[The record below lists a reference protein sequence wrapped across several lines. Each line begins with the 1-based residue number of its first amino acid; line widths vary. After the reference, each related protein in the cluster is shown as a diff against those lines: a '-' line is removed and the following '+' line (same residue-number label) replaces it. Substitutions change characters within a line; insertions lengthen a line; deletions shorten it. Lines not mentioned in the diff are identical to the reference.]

1 MCNMR
6 FLGFV
11 FAVAAMLAA
20 TKASAASEEI
30 EFSDLADPL
39 AVVFDD
45 PYRDMGFQLLNELKL
60 VVELDEK
67 LSQNDFP
74 EDERARL
81 EARRTAAKDMLKI
94 NGYDVDE
101 LIAQRWEVARKRQ
114 SARMATNPALDKA
127 EVALSGYLIPAP
139 QAADG
144 TYYGYLVSQVGM
156 CSHLPP
162 PPPNELVRV
171 RLKEDPQGQSLY
183 VPVRVTGLL
192 KVEPS
197 DATIFILDGESRM
210 FSGWTL
216 DANTVEQR
224 EDLRDDSAVNA
235 FHQTFT
241 NGIDLAASTDTDTVQ
256 PITWR
261 NLVPQV
267 EIDSDPFLELTSD
280 QKLDL
285 VIASRIRELQS
296 AGVDI
301 TPEQMEKLTGA
312 VKRLEEDDIDIDGL
326 IALRGEIVAQ
336 RTHAM
341 AAVNGTLDGKQVRLA
356 GYVLPLGTGGE
367 KVTEFLLVPWVG
379 ACIHTPPPPP
389 NQMIH
394 VSVPGGMEPRGQFS
408 PVWIEGTIEVKP
420 ASYDLFLVDGSM
432 QVKVAYTMVTD
443 VISDY
448 SAAESDDLAKVEIP
462 ESAFAG
468 HSWFQIAQA
477 KVSLIF
483 TQAMSGLRDDGSAK
497 AFLFA
502 ILVAFGYGLVHT
514 LGPGHGKAVVISYF
528 VGDGGSLRKGLRMG
542 VLIAVFHVLS
552 SIIVVLVM
560 DFAVRQAT
568 GQAPSDYRAIR
579 LGSYALIMAIG
590 AVMLRSA
597 IQASRQ
603 SWKSPESETGDHA
616 HAGHDHHHENH
627 GSSDDHAHH
636 DCLACSALEKKNTGA
651 GTWLA
656 LAVGVVPC
664 TGALLVLL
672 FGVANDL
679 LFPAILMVSAISAG
693 MALAMSGIGVL
704 AILGRRVAF
713 RRMKADDP
721 RRARFTSGLRITG
734 AACVLLIGTLLFGLT
749 YSNASQLTVPTQ
761 SQHEILD

>member
-1 MCNMR
+1 MR

-20 TKASAASEEI
+20 TKASAAPEEI

-60 VVELDEK
+60 ILQVDER

-81 EARRTAAKDMLKI
+81 EARRTAAKDMLEI

-101 LIAQRWEVARKRQ
+101 LIAQRWEVARKRK
-114 SARMATNPALDKA
+114 AALMATNPALDKV
-127 EVALSGYLIPAP
+127 EVTLSGYLIPAP

-171 RLKEDPQGQSLY
+171 KLKEDPQGQSLY
-183 VPVRVTGLL
+183 VPVQVSGLL
-192 KVEPS
+192 RVEAS

-216 DANTVEQR
+216 DANTVDQR

-241 NGIDLAASTDTDTVQ
+241 NGIDLAASTEKVQ

-296 AGVDI
+296 EGVDI

-356 GYVLPLGTGGE
+356 GYVLPLGTGGP

-448 SAAESDDLAKVEIP
+448 SAADSDDLAKVEIP
-462 ESAFAG
+462 ESAFEG
-468 HSWFQIAQA
+468 HSWFQICAGEGFPDFHPGHERPSRRWQLEGIL
-477 KVSLIF
+477 VRDPGGF
-483 TQAMSGLRDDGSAK
+483 RLRPRAHAWSRPWQGGGDLLLCWRWRELGQRLKDGS
-497 AFLFA
+497 
-502 ILVAFGYGLVHT
+502 VDRGLSCPVLDHRR
-514 LGPGHGKAVVISYF
+514 
-528 VGDGGSLRKGLRMG
+528 VGDGFCG
-542 VLIAVFHVLS
+542 
-552 SIIVVLVM
+552 
-560 DFAVRQAT
+560 
-568 GQAPSDYRAIR
+568 
-579 LGSYALIMAIG
+579 
-590 AVMLRSA
+590 
-597 IQASRQ
+597 
-603 SWKSPESETGDHA
+603 E
-616 HAGHDHHHENH
+616 AGHRPGSVGLPRHPPRQLRPDHGHRSRDVAQCHP
-627 GSSDDHAHH
+627 S
-636 DCLACSALEKKNTGA
+636 LETIAEKR
-651 GTWLA
+651 
-656 LAVGVVPC
+656 
-664 TGALLVLL
+664 
-672 FGVANDL
+672 
-679 LFPAILMVSAISAG
+679 
-693 MALAMSGIGVL
+693 GI
-704 AILGRRVAF
+704 
-713 RRMKADDP
+713 
-721 RRARFTSGLRITG
+721 
-734 AACVLLIGTLLFGLT
+734 
-749 YSNASQLTVPTQ
+749 
-761 SQHEILD
+761 

>member
-20 TKASAASEEI
+20 TNLSAAPQEI

-67 LSQNDFP
+67 LSKNDLP
-74 EDERARL
+74 EEQRARF
-81 EARRTAAKDMLKI
+81 ETRRTAAKDMLEI

-101 LIAQRWEVARKRQ
+101 LLSQRWEVAKKRQ
-114 SARMATNPALDKA
+114 TARMATNPALDKA
-127 EVALSGYLIPAP
+127 EVTLAGYLIPAP

-171 RLKEDPQGQSLY
+171 KLKDDPQGQSLY
-183 VPVRVTGLL
+183 VPVQVTGLL
-192 KVEPS
+192 RVEPS
-197 DATIFILDGESRM
+197 DATVFILDGQSRM
-210 FSGWTL
+210 LSGWTL
-216 DANTVEQR
+216 DANTVDER
-224 EDLRDDSAVNA
+224 EDLRDDSAVNP

-241 NGIDLAASTDTDTVQ
+241 NGIDLAASTEKVQ

-267 EIDSDPFLELTSD
+267 EIDNDPFLELTSD

-296 AGVDI
+296 EGVDI
-301 TPEQMEKLTGA
+301 TPEQNEKLTNA

-367 KVTEFLLVPWVG
+367 KITEFLLVPWVG

-394 VSVPGGMEPRGQFS
+394 ISVPGGMEPRGQFS
-408 PVWIEGTIEVKP
+408 PVWIEGKIEVKP

-432 QVKVAYTMVTD
+432 QVKVAYSMVTD
-443 VISDY
+443 VINDY

-468 HSWFQIAQA
+468 HSWFQTVQA
-477 KVSLIF
+477 KASLIF
-483 TQAMSGLRDDGSAK
+483 TKAMSGLRDDGSSK
-497 AFLFA
+497 AFWFA

-528 VGDGGSLRKGLRMG
+528 VGDGGSLRKGFTMG
-542 VLIAVFHVLS
+542 IMIAITHVLS

-579 LGSYALIMAIG
+579 LGSYALIIIIG

-597 IQASRQ
+597 IQALRHSRKNKH
-603 SWKSPESETGDHA
+603 S
-616 HAGHDHHHENH
+616 HAGHDHHHESH
-627 GSSDDHAHH
+627 DDHHDDHAHH
-636 DCLACSALEKKNTGA
+636 DCLACSALEKKTKGA

-679 LFPAILMVSAISAG
+679 LFPAILMVAAISAG
-693 MALAMSGIGVL
+693 MAIAMSGIGVL
-704 AILGRRVAF
+704 AILGRRMAF
-713 RRMKADDP
+713 RRMKDDEAK
-721 RRARFTSGLRITG
+721 RARFTSGLRIAG
-734 AACVLLIGTLLFGLT
+734 ATVVLLIGTLLFGLT
-749 YSNASQLTVPTQ
+749 YSNSGQLALPAQPSGVLGKNA
-761 SQHEILD
+761 EGAK

>member
-1 MCNMR
+1 
-6 FLGFV
+6 
-11 FAVAAMLAA
+11 
-20 TKASAASEEI
+20 
-30 EFSDLADPL
+30 L

-60 VVELDEK
+60 VIQLDEK
-67 LSQNDFP
+67 LAQNDLP
-74 EDERARL
+74 EDEHARL
-81 EARRTAAKDMLKI
+81 EARRTAAKDMLEI
-94 NGYDVDE
+94 NGQDVDK
-101 LIAQRWEVARKRQ
+101 LIAQRWEVARKRK
-114 SARMATNPALDKA
+114 AALMATNPALDKV
-127 EVALSGYLIPAP
+127 EVTLSGYLIPAP
-139 QAADG
+139 PAADG
-144 TYYGYLVSQVGM
+144 AYYGYLVSQVGM

-171 RLKEDPQGQSLY
+171 KLQDDPQGQSLY
-183 VPVRVTGLL
+183 VPVRVSGLL
-192 KVEPS
+192 RAEAS
-197 DATIFILDGESRM
+197 DATIFILDGDSRM

-216 DANTVEQR
+216 DANTVDQLESLG
-224 EDLRDDSAVNA
+224 EKSAMNP

-241 NGIDLAASTDTDTVQ
+241 NGVDFAPSPEKVQ

-267 EIDSDPFLELTSD
+267 EIDNDPFLELTSD

-285 VIASRIRELQS
+285 VVASRIRELQS

-301 TPEQMEKLTGA
+301 TPEQTQKFNDA
-312 VKRLEEDDIDIDGL
+312 VKRLEEDQIDMDGL

-341 AAVNGTLDGKQVRLA
+341 AAVNGTLNGQQVRLA
-356 GYVLPLGTGGE
+356 GYVLPLGNGGQ
-367 KVTEFLLVPWVG
+367 KIKEFLLVPWVG

-389 NQMIH
+389 NQMVY
-394 VSVPGGMEPRGQFS
+394 VSVPEGMEPRGQFS
-408 PVWIEGTIEVKP
+408 PVWIEGKIEVKP

-432 QVKVAYTMVTD
+432 QVKVAYTMATD
-443 VISDY
+443 AISDY

-462 ESAFAG
+462 KSAFEG
-468 HSWFQIAQA
+468 HSWFQTVQA
-477 KVSLIF
+477 KASLIF
-483 TQAMSGLRDDGSAK
+483 TKAMSGLRDDGSSK
-497 AFLFA
+497 AFWFA

-514 LGPGHGKAVVISYF
+514 LGPGHGKAVVVSYF
-528 VGDGGSLRKGLRMG
+528 VGDGGSLRKGFTMG

-579 LGSYALIMAIG
+579 LGSYALIILIG
-590 AVMLRSA
+590 AVMLRRAIRSTRHSRELAESA
-597 IQASRQ
+597 
-603 SWKSPESETGDHA
+603 THA
-616 HAGHDHHHENH
+616 HSHAGHDHHHESH
-627 GSSDDHAHH
+627 AGHHDDHAHH
-636 DCLACSALEKKNTGA
+636 DCLACAALEEKKKGA

-679 LFPAILMVSAISAG
+679 LFPAILMVAAISAG
-693 MALAMSGIGVL
+693 MAIAMSGIGVL
-704 AILGRRVAF
+704 AILGRRIAF
-713 RRMKADDP
+713 RRMKDDETK
-721 RRARFTSGLRITG
+721 RARFTSGLRIAG
-734 AACVLLIGTLLFGLT
+734 AALVLMIGTLLFGLT
-749 YSNASQLTVPTQ
+749 YSNSGQLSLPVQP
-761 SQHEILD
+761 SELGAAPSRSAE

>member
-1 MCNMR
+1 MR

-11 FAVAAMLAA
+11 IAVAAMMAA
-20 TKASAASEEI
+20 TKSSSAQEEI
-30 EFSDLADPL
+30 GFSDLADPL

-60 VVELDEK
+60 VIQLDEK

-74 EDERARL
+74 DEERARL
-81 EARRTAAKDMLKI
+81 EARRTAAKEMLEI
-94 NGYDVDE
+94 NGLDVEE
-101 LIAQRWEVARKRQ
+101 LIAQRWEIARKRK
-114 SARMATNPALDKA
+114 AALMATNPALDMV
-127 EVALSGYLIPAP
+127 EVTLSGYLIPAP

-171 RLKEDPQGQSLY
+171 KLKEDPQGQSLY
-183 VPVRVTGLL
+183 VPVRVSGLL
-192 KVEPS
+192 RTEAS
-197 DATIFILDGESRM
+197 DATIFILDGDSRM

-216 DANTVEQR
+216 DANTVDQLESLG
-224 EDLRDDSAVNA
+224 EESAVNP

-241 NGIDLAASTDTDTVQ
+241 NGVDLAASTETVQ

-267 EIDSDPFLELTSD
+267 EIDNDPFLELTSD

-285 VIASRIRELQS
+285 VVASRIRELKS
-296 AGVDI
+296 VGVNI
-301 TPEQMEKLTGA
+301 TPEQTQKFNDA
-312 VKRLEEDDIDIDGL
+312 VKRLEDDQIDMDGL

-341 AAVNGTLDGKQVRLA
+341 AAVNGTLNGQQVRLA
-356 GYVLPLGTGGE
+356 GYVLPLGTGGQ
-367 KVTEFLLVPWVG
+367 KITEFLLVPWVG

-394 VSVPGGMEPRGQFS
+394 ITVPNGMEPRGQFS
-408 PVWIEGTIEVKP
+408 PVWIEGTIEVEP

-432 QVKVAYTMVTD
+432 EVKVAYTMVTD
-443 VISDY
+443 AISDY

-462 ESAFAG
+462 ESAFEG

-477 KVSLIF
+477 KISVIF
-483 TQAMSGLRDDGSAK
+483 TRAMTGLRDDGSSK
-497 AFLFA
+497 AFWFA
-502 ILVAFGYGLVHT
+502 ILVAFGYGLLHT

-528 VGDGGSLRKGLRMG
+528 VGDGGSFRKGFTMG
-542 VLIAVFHVLS
+542 VLIAIFHVLS

-568 GQAPSDYRAIR
+568 GQAPSDYRTIR
-579 LGSYALIMAIG
+579 LGSYALIIAIG

-597 IQASRQ
+597 IQSSRQ
-603 SWKSPESETGDHA
+603 SRKSVGSETGDHS

-627 GSSDDHAHH
+627 GNNHEDHAHH
-636 DCLACSALEKKNTGA
+636 DCLACSALEKKNKGA

-679 LFPAILMVSAISAG
+679 LFPAILMVAAISAG

-721 RRARFTSGLRITG
+721 RQARFTSGLRITG
-734 AACVLLIGTLLFGLT
+734 AACVLLIGTLLFTLT
-749 YSNASQLTVPTQ
+749 YSDPGQQTIPTQ
-761 SQHEILD
+761 SSSLSKSQY

>member
-1 MCNMR
+1 MR
-6 FLGFV
+6 LLGFI

-20 TKASAASEEI
+20 TKSSSAQEEI
-30 EFSDLADPL
+30 GFSDLVDPL

-60 VVELDEK
+60 ILQLDER

-81 EARRTAAKDMLKI
+81 EARRTAAKDMLEI
-94 NGYDVDE
+94 NGHDVDE
-101 LIAQRWEVARKRQ
+101 LIAQRWEVAKKRK
-114 SARMATNPALDKA
+114 AALMATNPALDKV
-127 EVALSGYLIPAP
+127 EVTLSGYLIPAP

-171 RLKEDPQGQSLY
+171 KLKEDPQGQSLY
-183 VPVRVTGLL
+183 VPVRVSGLL
-192 KVEPS
+192 RTEAS

-216 DANTVEQR
+216 DANTVDQLESLG
-224 EDLRDDSAVNA
+224 ENIAVNP

-241 NGIDLAASTDTDTVQ
+241 NGIDLAASAEKVQ

-267 EIDSDPFLELTSD
+267 EIDSDPFLELTTD

-285 VIASRIRELQS
+285 VVASRIRELKS

-301 TPEQMEKLTGA
+301 TPEQTQKFNDA
-312 VKRLEEDDIDIDGL
+312 VKRLEEDQIDMDGL

-341 AAVNGTLDGKQVRLA
+341 AAVNGTLNGQQVRLA
-356 GYVLPLGTGGE
+356 GYVLPLGTGGQ
-367 KVTEFLLVPWVG
+367 KITEFLLVPWVG

-394 VSVPGGMEPRGQFS
+394 ITVPGGMEPRGQFS

-432 QVKVAYTMVTD
+432 QVKVAYTMVTECHQRLLSGRIGRPRQGGD
-443 VISDY
+443 SRECLRGSQLVPDY
-448 SAAESDDLAKVEIP
+448 AGEDFPDLHA
-462 ESAFAG
+462 
-468 HSWFQIAQA
+468 
-477 KVSLIF
+477 
-483 TQAMSGLRDDGSAK
+483 AMSGLRDDGSAK
-497 AFLFA
+497 AFWFA

-528 VGDGGSLRKGLRMG
+528 VGDGGSLRKGFTMG
-542 VLIAVFHVLS
+542 VLIAIFHVLS

-568 GQAPSDYRAIR
+568 GQAPSDYRTIR
-579 LGSYALIMAIG
+579 LGSYALIIAIG

-603 SWKSPESETGDHA
+603 SRKSVESETGDHA

-627 GSSDDHAHH
+627 GNNHDDHAHH
-636 DCLACSALEKKNTGA
+636 DCLACSALEKKKKGA

-679 LFPAILMVSAISAG
+679 LFPAILMVAAISAG

-749 YSNASQLTVPTQ
+749 YSNASQLTIPTQ
-761 SQHEILD
+761 SSSLSDSQR

>member
-1 MCNMR
+1 
-6 FLGFV
+6 
-11 FAVAAMLAA
+11 MLAA
-20 TKASAASEEI
+20 TKVSAAPEEI

-60 VVELDEK
+60 ILQVDER
-67 LSQNDFP
+67 LAQNDFP

-81 EARRTAAKDMLKI
+81 EARRTAAKDMLEI

-101 LIAQRWEVARKRQ
+101 LIAQRWEVAKKRK
-114 SARMATNPALDKA
+114 AALMATNPALDKV
-127 EVALSGYLIPAP
+127 EVTLSGYLIPAP
-139 QAADG
+139 QAPDG
-144 TYYGYLVSQVGM
+144 NYYGYLVSQVGM

-171 RLKEDPQGQSLY
+171 KLKEDPQGQSLY
-183 VPVRVTGLL
+183 VPVQVSGLL
-192 KVEPS
+192 RVEAS

-241 NGIDLAASTDTDTVQ
+241 NGIDLAASTDTDTASPDAASADTVQ

-267 EIDSDPFLELTSD
+267 EIDNDPFLELTSD

-296 AGVDI
+296 EGVDI

-312 VKRLEEDDIDIDGL
+312 VERLEADDIDMDGL

-341 AAVNGTLDGKQVRLA
+341 AAVNGTLNGKQVRLA

-367 KVTEFLLVPWVG
+367 KITEFLLVPWVG

-389 NQMIH
+389 NQMVHI
-394 VSVPGGMEPRGQFS
+394 SVPGGMEPRGQFS

-432 QVKVAYTMVTD
+432 PVKVAYTMVTD

-462 ESAFAG
+462 ESAFEG
-468 HSWFQIAQA
+468 HSWLQIAQA
-477 KVSLIF
+477 KVSLVF
-483 TQAMSGLRDDGSAK
+483 TQAMSGLRDDGSTK
-497 AFLFA
+497 AFWFA

-579 LGSYALIMAIG
+579 LGSYVLIMAIG

-603 SWKSPESETGDHA
+603 SRKSVDSETGDHT
-616 HAGHDHHHENH
+616 HADHDHHHEHH
-627 GSSDDHAHH
+627 GNSDAHAHH
-636 DCLACSALEKKNTGA
+636 DCLACSALEKKNKGA

-679 LFPAILMVSAISAG
+679 LFPAILMVAAISAG

-704 AILGRRVAF
+704 AILGRRFAI

-749 YSNASQLTVPTQ
+749 YSNASQLTVPTPSSSLSATQ
-761 SQHEILD
+761 Q

>member
-1 MCNMR
+1 MR

-20 TKASAASEEI
+20 TKSSAAPEEI

-67 LSQNDFP
+67 LSQNDLP
-74 EDERARL
+74 EEERARF
-81 EARRTAAKDMLKI
+81 ETRRTAAKDMLEI
-94 NGYDVDE
+94 NGHDVDE
-101 LIAQRWEVARKRQ
+101 LLSQRWEVAKKRQ
-114 SARMATNPALDKA
+114 AARMATNPALDKA
-127 EVALSGYLIPAP
+127 EVTLAGYLIPAP

-171 RLKEDPQGQSLY
+171 KLKDDPQGQSLY
-183 VPVRVTGLL
+183 VPVQVTGLL
-192 KVEPS
+192 RVEPS
-197 DATIFILDGESRM
+197 DATIFILDGQSRM
-210 FSGWTL
+210 LSGWTL
-216 DANTVEQR
+216 DANTVDER
-224 EDLRDDSAVNA
+224 EDLRDDSAVNP

-241 NGIDLAASTDTDTVQ
+241 NGIDLAASTEKVQ

-267 EIDSDPFLELTSD
+267 EIDNDPFLELTSD

-296 AGVDI
+296 EGVDI
-301 TPEQMEKLTGA
+301 TPEQKEKLTNA

-341 AAVNGTLDGKQVRLA
+341 AAVNGTLNGKQVRLA

-367 KVTEFLLVPWVG
+367 KITEFLLVPWVG

-394 VSVPGGMEPRGQFS
+394 ISVPGGMEPRGQFS
-408 PVWIEGTIEVKP
+408 PVWIEGKIEVKP

-432 QVKVAYTMVTD
+432 QVKVAYSMVTD
-443 VISDY
+443 AISDY

-468 HSWFQIAQA
+468 
-477 KVSLIF
+477 
-483 TQAMSGLRDDGSAK
+483 
-497 AFLFA
+497 
-502 ILVAFGYGLVHT
+502 
-514 LGPGHGKAVVISYF
+514 
-528 VGDGGSLRKGLRMG
+528 
-542 VLIAVFHVLS
+542 
-552 SIIVVLVM
+552 
-560 DFAVRQAT
+560 
-568 GQAPSDYRAIR
+568 
-579 LGSYALIMAIG
+579 
-590 AVMLRSA
+590 
-597 IQASRQ
+597 
-603 SWKSPESETGDHA
+603 
-616 HAGHDHHHENH
+616 
-627 GSSDDHAHH
+627 
-636 DCLACSALEKKNTGA
+636 
-651 GTWLA
+651 
-656 LAVGVVPC
+656 
-664 TGALLVLL
+664 
-672 FGVANDL
+672 
-679 LFPAILMVSAISAG
+679 
-693 MALAMSGIGVL
+693 
-704 AILGRRVAF
+704 
-713 RRMKADDP
+713 
-721 RRARFTSGLRITG
+721 
-734 AACVLLIGTLLFGLT
+734 
-749 YSNASQLTVPTQ
+749 SQLVPDRSGEGIADLHQ
-761 SQHEILD
+761 GHERPP

>member
-1 MCNMR
+1 MR

-20 TKASAASEEI
+20 TKSSSAQEEI
-30 EFSDLADPL
+30 GFSDLADPL

-60 VVELDEK
+60 VIQLDEK
-67 LSQNDFP
+67 LSQDDFP
-74 EDERARL
+74 AEERARL
-81 EARRTAAKDMLKI
+81 EARRTAAREMLDI
-94 NGYDVDE
+94 NGLDVEE
-101 LIAQRWEVARKRQ
+101 LIAQRWEIARKRK
-114 SARMATNPALDKA
+114 AALMATNPALDNV
-127 EVALSGYLIPAP
+127 EVTLSGYLIPAP

-144 TYYGYLVSQVGM
+144 TYHGYLVSQVGM

-171 RLKEDPQGQSLY
+171 KLQEDPQGQSLY
-183 VPVRVTGLL
+183 VPVRVSGPLRT
-192 KVEPS
+192 EAS
-197 DATIFILDGESRM
+197 DATIFILDGDSRM

-216 DANTVEQR
+216 DANTVDQLESLG
-224 EDLRDDSAVNA
+224 EESAVNP

-241 NGIDLAASTDTDTVQ
+241 NGIDLAASAEKKVQ

-267 EIDSDPFLELTSD
+267 DIDNDPFLELTSD

-285 VIASRIRELQS
+285 VVASRIRELKS

-301 TPEQMEKLTGA
+301 TPEQTQKFNEA
-312 VKRLEEDDIDIDGL
+312 VERLEEDQIDMDGL
-326 IALRGEIVAQ
+326 ITLRGEIVAK

-341 AAVNGTLDGKQVRLA
+341 AAVNGTLNGQQVRLA

-367 KVTEFLLVPWVG
+367 KTTEFLLVPWVG

-394 VSVPGGMEPRGQFS
+394 ITVPGGMEPRGQFS

-443 VISDY
+443 AISDY
-448 SAAESDDLAKVEIP
+448 SPVESDDLARVEIP
-462 ESAFAG
+462 ESAFEG
-468 HSWFQIAQA
+468 PSWFQIVQA
-477 KVSLIF
+477 KISLIF
-483 TQAMSGLRDDGSAK
+483 TRAMSGLRDDGTSN
-497 AFLFA
+497 AFWSA

-528 VGDGGSLRKGLRMG
+528 VGDGGSLRKGFTMG
-542 VLIAVFHVLS
+542 VLIAIFHVLS

-568 GQAPSDYRAIR
+568 GQAPSDYRTIR
-579 LGSYALIMAIG
+579 LGSYALIIAIG

-603 SWKSPESETGDHA
+603 SRKSVESETGDHA

-627 GSSDDHAHH
+627 GNNHDNHAHH
-636 DCLACSALEKKNTGA
+636 DCLACSALEKKNKGA

-679 LFPAILMVSAISAG
+679 LFPAILMVAAISTG

-734 AACVLLIGTLLFGLT
+734 AACVLLIGTLLFSLT
-749 YSNASQLTVPTQ
+749 YSNSGQLTLPPQ
-761 SQHEILD
+761 SSNLSDSQH

>member
-1 MCNMR
+1 MR

-20 TKASAASEEI
+20 TKASAAPEEI
-30 EFSDLADPL
+30 GFSDLADPL

-60 VVELDEK
+60 ILQLDEK

-74 EDERARL
+74 EEERARL
-81 EARRTAAKDMLKI
+81 EARRTAAKDMLEI
-94 NGYDVDE
+94 NGHDVDE
-101 LIAQRWEVARKRQ
+101 LIAQRWEVARKRK
-114 SARMATNPALDKA
+114 AALMATNPALDKV
-127 EVALSGYLIPAP
+127 EVTLSGYLIPAP

-171 RLKEDPQGQSLY
+171 KLKEDPQGQSLY
-183 VPVRVTGLL
+183 VPVRVSGLL
-192 KVEPS
+192 RVEAS

-216 DANTVEQR
+216 DANTVDQLESLG
-224 EDLRDDSAVNA
+224 EESAVNP

-241 NGIDLAASTDTDTVQ
+241 NGIDLAASAEKVQ

-267 EIDSDPFLELTSD
+267 EIDSDPFLELTTD

-285 VIASRIRELQS
+285 VVASRIRELKS

-301 TPEQMEKLTGA
+301 TPEQTEKLTDA
-312 VKRLEEDDIDIDGL
+312 VKRLEEDHIDMDGL

-341 AAVNGTLDGKQVRLA
+341 AAVNGTLNGQQVRLA
-356 GYVLPLGTGGE
+356 GYVLPLGTGGQ
-367 KVTEFLLVPWVG
+367 KITEFLLVPWVG

-394 VSVPGGMEPRGQFS
+394 ITVPGGMEPRGQFS

-443 VISDY
+443 AISDY

-462 ESAFAG
+462 ESAFEG
-468 HSWFQIAQA
+468 HSWFQIVQA
-477 KVSLIF
+477 KISLIF
-483 TQAMSGLRDDGSAK
+483 TPRHERPPRRWQRESILVRYPGGLRLRPRAHAWSRPRQGGGDLLLCWRWRELAQRLHDGSVDRD
-497 AFLFA
+497 LSRPV
-502 ILVAFGYGLVHT
+502 LDHRR
-514 LGPGHGKAVVISYF
+514 
-528 VGDGGSLRKGLRMG
+528 VGDGFCGEAGHRPGSVGLPHHPPRQLRPDHCHRSRD
-542 VLIAVFHVLS
+542 V
-552 SIIVVLVM
+552 
-560 DFAVRQAT
+560 
-568 GQAPSDYRAIR
+568 
-579 LGSYALIMAIG
+579 
-590 AVMLRSA
+590 RSA

-603 SWKSPESETGDHA
+603 SRKSVESETGDHA

-627 GSSDDHAHH
+627 GNNHDDHAHH
-636 DCLACSALEKKNTGA
+636 DCLACSALEKKNKGA

-679 LFPAILMVSAISAG
+679 LFPAILMVAAISAG

-721 RRARFTSGLRITG
+721 RRARFTAGLRITG
-734 AACVLLIGTLLFGLT
+734 AACVLLIGTLLFALT
-749 YSNASQLTVPTQ
+749 FSNSGQLTIPSQ
-761 SQHEILD
+761 SSSFSDARH

>member
-1 MCNMR
+1 MR

-20 TKASAASEEI
+20 TKASAAPEEI
-30 EFSDLADPL
+30 GFSDLADPL

-60 VVELDEK
+60 VIQLDEK
-67 LSQNDFP
+67 LSQDDFP

-81 EARRTAAKDMLKI
+81 EARRTAARDMLEI
-94 NGYDVDE
+94 NGHDVDE
-101 LIAQRWEVARKRQ
+101 LISQRWEVAKKRK
-114 SARMATNPALDKA
+114 AALMATNPALDKV
-127 EVALSGYLIPAP
+127 EVTLSGYLIPAP

-171 RLKEDPQGQSLY
+171 KLKDDPQGQSLY
-183 VPVRVTGLL
+183 VPVRVSGLL
-192 KVEPS
+192 RAEAS
-197 DATIFILDGESRM
+197 DATIFILDGDSRM
-210 FSGWTL
+210 LSGWTL
-216 DANTVEQR
+216 DANTVDQLESLG
-224 EDLRDDSAVNA
+224 EENAVNP

-241 NGIDLAASTDTDTVQ
+241 NGVDLAPSPEKVQ

-267 EIDSDPFLELTSD
+267 EIDNDPFLELTSD

-285 VIASRIRELQS
+285 VVASRIRELKA

-301 TPEQMEKLTGA
+301 TPEQTQKFNDA
-312 VKRLEEDDIDIDGL
+312 VKRLEEAQIDMDGL
-326 IALRGEIVAQ
+326 IDLRGEIVAQ

-341 AAVNGTLDGKQVRLA
+341 AAVNGTLNGRQVRLA
-356 GYVLPLGTGGE
+356 GYVLPLGTGGQ
-367 KVTEFLLVPWVG
+367 KITEFLLVPWVG

-394 VSVPGGMEPRGQFS
+394 ITVPNGMEPRGQFS
-408 PVWIEGTIEVKP
+408 PVWIEGKIEVKP

-432 QVKVAYTMVTD
+432 EVEVAYAMATD
-443 VISDY
+443 AISDY

-462 ESAFAG
+462 ESAFEG
-468 HSWFQIAQA
+468 HSWFQTVQA
-477 KVSLIF
+477 KASLIF
-483 TQAMSGLRDDGSAK
+483 TKAMSGLRDDGSSK
-497 AFLFA
+497 AFWFA

-514 LGPGHGKAVVISYF
+514 LGPGHGKAVVVSYF
-528 VGDGGSLRKGLRMG
+528 VGDGGSFRKGIAMG
-542 VLIAVFHVLS
+542 VMIAITHVLS

-568 GQAPSDYRAIR
+568 GQAPSDYRVIR
-579 LGSYALIMAIG
+579 LGSYALIIVIG

-597 IQASRQ
+597 IQALRNSRKAEH
-603 SWKSPESETGDHA
+603 S
-616 HAGHDHHHENH
+616 HAGHDHHHE
-627 GSSDDHAHH
+627 HH
-636 DCLACSALEKKNTGA
+636 DCLACSALEKKKKGA

-679 LFPAILMVSAISAG
+679 LFPAILMVAAISTG

-713 RRMKADDP
+713 RRMKDDEV
-721 RRARFTSGLRITG
+721 RSARFTSGLRIAG
-734 AACVLLIGTLLFGLT
+734 AALVLMIGTLLFGLT
-749 YSNASQLTVPTQ
+749 YSNSRQLALPVQPSGLSAAPSQNA
-761 SQHEILD
+761 E

>member
-1 MCNMR
+1 MR
-6 FLGFV
+6 LLDLVFV
-11 FAVAAMLAA
+11 VATMLAA
-20 TKASAASEEI
+20 TNSSSVPEEI
-30 EFSDLADPL
+30 GFSDLADPL

-60 VVELDEK
+60 IVELDKK
-67 LSQNDFP
+67 LSQHDLSA
-74 EDERARL
+74 DERARF
-81 EARRTAAKDMLKI
+81 EARRTAAKDMLEI
-94 NGYDVDE
+94 NGHDLDE
-101 LIAQRWEVARKRQ
+101 LLSQRWEVAKKRK
-114 SARMATNPALDKA
+114 AALIATNPALDKA
-127 EVALSGYLIPAP
+127 EVTIFGYLIPAP

-171 RLKEDPQGQSLY
+171 KLKDDPHGQSLY
-183 VPVRVTGLL
+183 VPVQVSGLL
-192 KVEPS
+192 RAEAS
-197 DATIFILDGESRM
+197 DATIFILDGDSRM
-210 FSGWTL
+210 LSGWTL
-216 DANTVEQR
+216 DANTVDQR
-224 EDLRDDSAVNA
+224 EDLREHIAVSA
-235 FHQTFT
+235 FHQPFT
-241 NGIDLAASTDTDTVQ
+241 SGIDLAASAETVQ

-267 EIDSDPFLELTSD
+267 EIDNDPFLELTSD

-285 VIASRIRELQS
+285 VVASRMRELQS
-296 AGVDI
+296 EGVDM
-301 TPEQMEKLTGA
+301 TPEQRETLTKA
-312 VKRLEEDDIDIDGL
+312 VTRLEADDIDIDGL

-336 RTHAM
+336 RAHAM

-367 KVTEFLLVPWVG
+367 KITEFLLVPWVG

-394 VSVPGGMEPRGQFS
+394 ISVPGGMEPRGLFS
-408 PVWIEGTIEVKP
+408 PVWIEGKIDVKS

-443 VISDY
+443 AISDY

-462 ESAFAG
+462 ESAFEG
-468 HSWFQIAQA
+468 HSWFQTVQA

-483 TQAMSGLRDDGSAK
+483 TKVMSGLRDDGSSK
-497 AFLFA
+497 AFWIA

-528 VGDGGSLRKGLRMG
+528 VGDGGRLRKGFTMG
-542 VLIAVFHVLS
+542 VLIAIFHVLS
-552 SIIVVLVM
+552 SIIVVLLM
-560 DFAVRQAT
+560 DFTVRQAT

-579 LGSYALIMAIG
+579 LGSYALIIVIG
-590 AVMLRSA
+590 AIMLRGA
-597 IQASRQ
+597 IQAFRHSR
-603 SWKSPESETGDHA
+603 KNKHA
-616 HAGHDHHHENH
+616 RAGHDHHHESH
-627 GSSDDHAHH
+627 GDHHRDHAHH
-636 DCLACSALEKKNTGA
+636 DCLACSALETKSKGA

-679 LFPAILMVSAISAG
+679 LFPAILMVAAISAG
-693 MALAMSGIGVL
+693 MAIAMSGIGVL
-704 AILGRRVAF
+704 AILGRRMAF
-713 RRMKADDP
+713 RRMKDDDA
-721 RRARFTSGLRITG
+721 RRARFTSGLRIAG
-734 AACVLLIGTLLFGLT
+734 AALVLMIGTLLFGLT
-749 YSNASQLTVPTQ
+749 YSNSGQLALPVQPSGLSEPTAQ
-761 SQHEILD
+761 SAE